1 MSEEQAS
8 EEHAGNAPEPETD
21 GVVNAH
27 WSVAVIP
34 NENVSIHYSVAPV
47 NAEDAV
53 TSVTTS
59 FVLMKDHMIQDTF
72 AGSTMQDLVAP
83 KAGQGS
89 VGDTGVDSTVF
100 PAEPDGQLTA
110 VLSGTARQGEN
121 TVNFFFSKDF
131 DPKA

>member
-1 MSEEQAS
+1 MSEEHEAK
-8 EEHAGNAPEPETD
+8 APEPESD

-59 FVLMKDHMIQDTF
+59 FVLMKDHMVQDTF
-72 AGSTMQDLVAP
+72 AGSTTQDLISP

-89 VGDTGVDSTVF
+89 VGESGVDSTVF
-100 PAEPDGQLTA
+100 PAEPAGQLAA
-110 VLSGTARQGEN
+110 VLSGTVRQGED
-121 TVNFFFSKDF
+121 TVNFFFTKDF